1 MYDYLLY
8 LLTHLVSLL
17 PLAKEK
23 PYAAFREGGLV
34 VICIYG
40 LSKDLEVEAVDV
52 GGYYLAPESV
62 ERVGPAELREG
73 KIRIPKRTQ
82 AALLIKGAEWADE
95 VKLHT
100 NQGTHKL
107 EIQREGRCPL
117 LSEAEKNL

>member
-23 PYAAFREGGLV
+23 PYEAFREGGLV

-52 GGYYLAPESV
+52 GGYYLALDSV
-62 ERVGPAELREG
+62 ERVGPAELKEG
-73 KIRIPKRTQ
+73 KIRIPKKTQ

-107 EIQREGRCPL
+107 KIQKHGRCPF
-117 LSEAEKNL
+117 SDAEKNL